1 MKRNFQRPFVANEV
15 SMLPTKAYAAQSE
28 TKPLEPFN
36 IERREPSANDVL
48 LEIKYCGVCHSDLHQ
63 ARNEWKNSM
72 YPMVPGHEIVG
83 IVTKIG
89 SDVKDIKIGDTV
101 GIGCFVNSCRK
112 CTNCKNGE
120 EQYCANTAFTYNS
133 TDNGVPTFG
142 GYSTQITIDRN
153 YLLKIPAGLPLDAT
167 APLLCAGITTYKP
180 LKTWGAGP
188 GKKVAVVG
196 LGGLGH
202 MAVKIAKAMGAEVT
216 VLSRGEQKKEAAK
229 QLGADQYVATN
240 VAKNIESLAEYFD
253 LVVDTVSAEHDIDAI
268 LSTIKLGGVI
278 VLVGVPPEGVKFNA
292 HNIISKRRIFAGSM
306 IGGIAETQE
315 MLDFCA
321 AHKVTADIELIDI
334 KDVNDAYERMEH
346 GNVKYRFVID
356 CATLN

>member
-1 MKRNFQRPFVANEV
+1 
-15 SMLPTKAYAAQSE
+15 MLATKAYAAQSA
-28 TKPLEPFN
+28 TQPLGPFE
-36 IERREPSANDVL
+36 IERREPGADDVL
-48 LEIKYCGVCHSDLHQ
+48 LDIKYCGICHSDLHQ
-63 ARNEWKNSM
+63 ARNEWKNSV

-83 IVTKIG
+83 V
-89 SDVKDIKIGDTV
+89 VKQVGTNVKKFKAGDTV

-112 CTNCKNGE
+112 CESCQHGE
-120 EQYCANTAFTYNS
+120 EQYCHHTAFTYNS
-133 TDNGVPTFG
+133 NDNGVITHG
-142 GYSTQITIDRN
+142 GYSTQITVDQN
-153 YLLKIPAGLPLDAT
+153 YLLKVAADQPLDAV

-180 LKTWGAGP
+180 LKFWGAGP

-216 VLSRGEQKKEAAK
+216 VLSRGEQKRDAAK
-229 QLGADQYVATN
+229 KLGADDYVATEKAEN
-240 VAKNIESLAEYFD
+240 LGKVAEKFD

-268 LSTIKLGGVI
+268 LGTIKIGGVM

-306 IGGIAETQE
+306 IGGIVETQE

-321 AHKVTADIELIDI
+321 KHNVVADVETIKVQE
-334 KDVNDAYERMEH
+334 VNEAYERMEK
-346 GNVKYRFVID
+346 GDVRYRFVID
-356 CATLN
+356 CASIG